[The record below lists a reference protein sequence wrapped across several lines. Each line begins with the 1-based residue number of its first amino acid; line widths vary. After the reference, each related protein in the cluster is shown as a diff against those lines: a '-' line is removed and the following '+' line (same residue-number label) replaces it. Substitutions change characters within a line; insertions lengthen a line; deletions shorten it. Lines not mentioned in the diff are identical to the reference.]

1 MRPLWKSLSRTS
13 AITLALLATLHAQ
26 APTPTQ
32 TALTISPSTAGTN
45 TAIVLTAR
53 VTSAGSPVHPGLV
66 LFCNANAAH
75 CEDAAILGTAQ
86 LTSAGT
92 AKLHLRLSPN
102 TYSLKAVFQGTPH
115 SPVPRQPSTSAT
127 QSLTIT
133 GLSESSVGP
142 VTATTASSGRS
153 NLSAIVGGLGTSP
166 LTGTVSFS
174 DVVHNGTPL
183 TLGTAS
189 INALPTKAQLSP
201 FTLAT
206 YANSFLQVLSG
217 DFNNDGLADLAALA
231 YDDNNQ
237 DQNLGT
243 SNLVTLLSNGDGT
256 FRSTTVPLTT
266 EFPPAFASGDFNG
279 DGILD
284 LAVYDAFSCS
294 ITSMLGNGD
303 GTFTAQTPTSIPSCV
318 GPPVLVA
325 DINGDGIPD
334 LMLSGSQ
341 SFSNP
346 AILLGKGDG
355 TFTLTVPA
363 SSIITW
369 PPTVL
374 RDLNGDGIPDLITTS
389 ENYTSPGIYPILIY
403 TGNGDGTFTL
413 KSSIPYP
420 HYVNSLDVADF
431 NDDGIPDLIVANS
444 DSTLVL
450 LTGNG
455 DGTFAPKAPI
465 SLSGATPYQ
474 IAAADFNGDGKQ
486 DVLIASTPT
495 ASNSTANLKILLGNG
510 NGSFASPPI
519 SQNTLSYQGFT
530 LGDYNGDGIPD
541 VASLLY
547 TNNLSTT
554 VFTQLVEHTKQAT
567 IDNIPLQPDTDHV
580 VTAHYSGSTDYKP
593 STSPRFDLITFPN
606 VTANLH
612 FTSTGFVYSR
622 VTNTYSGTLTVT
634 NTGTSAIPGPLQI
647 GFTNLPATITLAN
660 PTVPKN
666 EGFFTIPGG
675 LLPGKS
681 AQILVRFNNPFN
693 AGITYTL
700 VAYTGAF

>member
-1 MRPLWKSLSRTS
+1 MRPAWKSLSRTS
-13 AITLALLATLHAQ
+13 ALTFTLLSTLHAQ
-26 APTPTQ
+26 TPTQ
-32 TALTISPSTAGTN
+32 TTLTLSPSTIETS
-45 TAIVLTAR
+45 TATLLTAK
-53 VTSAGSPVHPGLV
+53 VTLADSPVHPGLV

-75 CEDAAILGTAQ
+75 CEYSAILGTAQ

-92 AKLHLRLSPN
+92 AELHLRLSPN
-102 TYSLKAVFQGTPH
+102 TYSIKAVFQGTPH
-115 SPVPRQPSTSAT
+115 SLIPREPSTSAT
-127 QSLTIT
+127 QSLTVT
-133 GLSESSVGP
+133 GLATSSVST
-142 VTATTASSGRS
+142 VTATTPSSGRY
-153 NLSAIVGGLGTSP
+153 NLAATVSGLGTSP
-166 LTGTVSFS
+166 LTGTVAFS

-189 INALPTKAQLSP
+189 INASPTTAQLSASTIASFP
-201 FTLAT
+201 
-206 YANSFLQVLSG
+206 NNFLQVLSG
-217 DFNNDGLADLAALA
+217 DFNNDGLADLIGLA
-231 YDDNNQ
+231 YDENQ

-256 FRSTTVPLTT
+256 FRSTTAPLTT
-266 EFPPAFASGDFNG
+266 EFPPAFTSGDFNG

-284 LAVYDAFSCS
+284 LAIYDSSTCS
-294 ITSMLGNGD
+294 ITPMLGKGD

-318 GPPVLVA
+318 GPPILIA
-325 DINGDGIPD
+325 DINGDGILD

-341 SFSNP
+341 SFSYP

-355 TFTLTVPA
+355 TFTLSIPA
-363 SSIITW
+363 SNIITW
-369 PPTVL
+369 PPTTL

-431 NDDGIPDLIVANS
+431 NDDNIPDLIVANS
-444 DSTLVL
+444 DSTVAL
-450 LTGNG
+450 LTGSGN
-455 DGTFAPKAPI
+455 GTFTLKTPV
-465 SLSGATPYQ
+465 SLPGALPYQ
-474 IAAADFNGDGKQ
+474 IAAADFNGDGKE
-486 DVLIASTPT
+486 DVLIASTAT
-495 ASNSTANLKILLGNG
+495 APNGPATLKILLGNG
-510 NGSFASPPI
+510 NGSFASPPL
-519 SQNTLSYQGFT
+519 SQNTLSNQAFT
-530 LGDYNGDGIPD
+530 LGDFNGDGIPD
-541 VASLLY
+541 VASIFY
-547 TNNLSTT
+547 NTSLSTT
-554 VFTQLVEHTKQAT
+554 VFTQFVEHTKQAT
-567 IDNIPLQPDTDHV
+567 IDNIPLLSDTDHL

-593 STSPRFDLITFPN
+593 STSPPFDLITFPN
-606 VTANLH
+606 VTAKLH

-634 NTGTSAIPGPLQI
+634 NTGSSAIAGPLQI
-647 GFTNLPATITLAN
+647 GFINLPATITLAN

-693 AGITYTL
+693 ANITYTL